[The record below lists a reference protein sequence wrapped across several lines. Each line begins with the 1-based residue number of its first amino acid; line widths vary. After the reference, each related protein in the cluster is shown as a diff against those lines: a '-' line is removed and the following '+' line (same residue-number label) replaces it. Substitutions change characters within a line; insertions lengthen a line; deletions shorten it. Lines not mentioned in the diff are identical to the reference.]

1 MGSNFLKVFKKTGL
15 TPNWDI
21 HDASKCLIIN
31 YFANRNNTALTK
43 QEDEIGKTVKDS
55 KN

>member
-1 MGSNFLKVFKKTGL
+1 MGSNLLKVFKKTGL
-15 TPNWDI
+15 RPNWDN
-21 HDASKCLIIN
+21 HGASKCLIIN